1 MPQVSRNVLPASAFP
16 QWQAHNLYISLKGD
30 GHLLPIAN
38 HINPTHA
45 KKVPKVVHPLYPRKH
60 PDDILL
66 ITEDNVGF
74 YVSLAFITRHCG
86 FLEGYESLKKGIIE
100 EGKSNPTE
108 DEEKEECQAER
119 RELPSAVSWGL
130 HLVLDTLGVIES
142 MTLAVDPFPSTAQ
155 NLPMS
160 AVLDPQTFN
169 DRWPLDKVFQYLAP
183 AVQLAD
189 AYDIFEFI
197 AYMGMILPSDPWHRY
212 LIAALSENETLAKET
227 STETLKY
234 HISDMPPP
242 VVSILYKSAP
252 SYLWRLRKLHT
263 MKMESYP
270 GLKMAWACAFPMYD
284 KNEDFGS
291 RCQKGKYGTPMCI
304 PYETF
309 EGNFGRLRAVAAE
322 RAFGIL
328 KREKIDEKVKKAIR
342 NDIARW
348 ISCFRCRRRLVK
360 TFLIIW
366 DNWVTQWRPQTIWV
380 NLRFQ

>member
-16 QWQAHNLYISLKGD
+16 QWQAHNLYVSLKGD

-169 DRWPLDKVFQYLAP
+169 DRWSLDKVFQYLAP

-252 SYLWRLRKLHT
+252 SYQWRLRKLHT

-328 KREKIDEKVKKAIR
+328 KREKIDEKVKKAIT

-366 DNWVTQWRPQTIWV
+366 DNWVTQWRPQTI
-380 NLRFQ
+380 

>member
-16 QWQAHNLYISLKGD
+16 QWQAHNLYVSLKGD

-108 DEEKEECQAER
+108 DEEKECQAER

-169 DRWPLDKVFQYLAP
+169 DRWSLDKVFQYLAP

-328 KREKIDEKVKKAIR
+328 KREKIDEKVKKAIT

-366 DNWVTQWRPQTIWV
+366 DNWVTQWRPQTI
-380 NLRFQ
+380 

>member
-1 MPQVSRNVLPASAFP
+1 MSDLELPLPPDIRDAA
-16 QWQAHNLYISLKGD
+16 GD

-169 DRWPLDKVFQYLAP
+169 DRWSLDKVFQYLAP

-252 SYLWRLRKLHT
+252 SYQWRLRKLHT

-328 KREKIDEKVKKAIR
+328 KREKIDEKVKKAIT

-366 DNWVTQWRPQTIWV
+366 DNWVTQWRPQTI
-380 NLRFQ
+380 

>member
-16 QWQAHNLYISLKGD
+16 QWQAHNLYVSLKGD
-30 GHLLPIAN
+30 GHLLPTAN

-86 FLEGYESLKKGIIE
+86 FLEGYESLKKGVIE
-100 EGKSNPTE
+100 EEKSNPTK

-119 RELPSAVSWGL
+119 RELPSALSWGL

-169 DRWPLDKVFQYLAP
+169 DRWPLDAVFQYLAP

-189 AYDIFEFI
+189 AYDISEFI

-212 LIAALSENETLAKET
+212 LMAALSENETLAKEM

-291 RCQKGKYGTPMCI
+291 RCQKGRYGTPICI

-328 KREKIDEKVKKAIR
+328 KREKNDEKVKKAIR

-366 DNWVTQWRPQTIWV
+366 DNWVMQWRPQTI
-380 NLRFQ
+380 